1 LFFGRD
7 PAAPSLSA
15 NRREA
20 NARVRELLV
29 TVGLPADAANRYP
42 HEFSGGRRQRIGL
55 ARALSVSPDCRS

>member
-1 LFFGRD
+1 
-7 PAAPSLSA
+7 LSA